1 MASFGRVEVH
11 FGPSIVCLAAG
22 GRKRT
27 SLAVSD
33 DDESEQSD
41 HSSASSASKRAR
53 HDGDASAT
61 PAHTQNGGTNNSIA
75 HGQDAF
81 QPGSLVRVKLTNFV
95 TYTAAEFH
103 LGPSLNMVIGPNG
116 TGKSTLVCA
125 ICLGLGWGSEHL
137 GRAKQVGEYV
147 KHGAAMATIEI
158 ELAAGPGKD
167 QNHIITR
174 TIRKEDNQ
182 SRWFLNGARSTQK
195 EVIELAKTYSIQ
207 IDNLCQFLPQDRVVE
222 FARMTDVERLR
233 ETQRA
238 AAPPYMVEWHDKL
251 KALRKDER
259 NLETKRQNEEKHLEA
274 LMRVQTAAQGDVD
287 RIRERQEIQT
297 KLNCLRKA
305 QPVIELRLCRKE
317 IEQLKENLRVAR
329 LELDEIKVDVEPA
342 RQAQAEMQSYQ
353 SDIERVVRL
362 RKNRVDEIKRKA
374 DNLMAAIEADK
385 EKAIDFESNITA
397 EVNAMKNR
405 KKEIARITA
414 EINKLERER
423 HKDAPQYNA
432 DSYERR
438 KADIRAHI
446 SARNNEITDKD
457 AARKSLVSRNTG
469 LNEVQNSI
477 TKRQTEL
484 STQSGKQTNLLKKIS
499 YDTATAWAWI
509 QENRDTLGLKGEVY
523 GPPILTCSIPDNRY
537 AQAVESQLRKGDV
550 VAITCT
556 NNDDQRLLS
565 TCLLNKRDNRQKQ
578 GLGLHDIHLRT
589 SPKSLDA
596 YKSPVAESDLSSY
609 GFEGYIRQYIQGP
622 DAVLAMLCDNR
633 NLHQIA
639 YAATPISDEQH
650 DAVSNSLIR
659 TWVSGAHTYRVTTRR
674 EYNQSSTSV
683 TKLGVAQ
690 WFIDLPANTDE
701 MRQLN
706 EQLNELKKEKDE
718 LRKQHTDLGQEIKTL
733 REEIEALNR
742 EKEQIQKEQDEMK
755 QELAKWAALPEKIA
769 TEQTRLD
776 NNMAQDAQI
785 TNRVRAIKAKI
796 RATSLR
802 IATQTLEYARTVTH
816 MRMFNESL
824 IEAEIRFVEAKSEI
838 RALERE
844 NSEIL
849 QKLRTKEHEIKTLEI
864 QNEQLRRDFRSR
876 RDQAQQ
882 DINGWPEHEKEII
895 QQYSTDLQSIAELE
909 QEIDSV
915 QIQLNM
921 MTEGNHGVIETYE
934 KRKEEITRTEAK
946 LHDLTGDLEDIKEKV
961 IDIRQKWEPELD
973 ALIRK
978 ISCAFAH
985 NFKQIGCAG
994 EVEVYKDQE
1003 EFELWSVQ
1011 ISVRFRENEPLSI
1024 LNSHRQSGGERAVS
1038 TIFYLMALQDLAQSP
1053 FRVVDEI
1060 NQGMD
1065 PRNERMVHE
1074 RMVDI
1079 ACQERTSQYF
1089 LVTPKLLTGLKFH
1102 PKMKVHVINSG
1113 EHVPDSS
1120 TLQGDWNLSEM
1131 AKVALTTRI
1140 RVS

>member
-1 MASFGRVEVH
+1 MPGIVH
-11 FGPSIVCLAAG
+11 RGQKRPSP
-22 GRKRT
+22 
-27 SLAVSD
+27 AVRD

-53 HDGDASAT
+53 HDGDASST

-147 KHGAAMATIEI
+147 KHGATMATIEI
-158 ELAAGPGKD
+158 ELAAGPGED
-167 QNHIITR
+167 GNHIIIR

-222 FARMTDVERLR
+222 FARMTDIERLR

-238 AAPPYMVEWHDKL
+238 AAPPYMVEWHDEL

-259 NLETKRQNEEKHLEA
+259 NLETKRQNEGKHLEA
-274 LMRVQTAAQGDVD
+274 LRKVQTAAQGDVD

-297 KLNCLRKA
+297 KSNCLRKA
-305 QPVIELRLCRKE
+305 KPVIELRLCRKE
-317 IEQLKENLRVAR
+317 IEQLKETLRVAR

-353 SDIERVVRL
+353 SDIEKVVRL

-374 DNLMAAIEADK
+374 DNLMTAIQAEE
-385 EKAIDFESNITA
+385 EKAVDFENDIRA
-397 EVNAMKNR
+397 ELS
-405 KKEIARITA
+405 ARQERNKDIVRIKA
-414 EINKLERER
+414 EINLLEKKRQEE
-423 HKDAPQYNA
+423 APQYNA
-432 DSYERR
+432 DSYERQ
-438 KADIRAHI
+438 KAEIRAQM
-446 SARNNEITDKD
+446 SVKSNEILEKD
-457 AARKSLVSRNTG
+457 VARKSLVSRNTD
-469 LNEVQNSI
+469 LKEAQNNI
-477 TKRQTEL
+477 MKRQTEL
-484 STQSGKQTNLLKKIS
+484 STQGGKQANLLKRVS
-499 YDTATAWAWI
+499 SDTATAWAWI
-509 QENRDTLGLKGEVY
+509 QENRDSLGLKGEVY
-523 GPPILTCSIPDNRY
+523 GPPILTCSIPDARY

-556 NNDDQRLLS
+556 NSDDQRLLT

-578 GLGLHDIHLRT
+578 GLGLHDVHLRT
-589 SPKSLDA
+589 SPKPLAA
-596 YKSPVAESDLSSY
+596 YKSPVAESDLSNY

-622 DAVLAMLCDNR
+622 DAVLAMLCDNK

-650 DAVSNSLIR
+650 DAVSNSSIR
-659 TWVSGAHTYRVTTRR
+659 TWVSGTHTYRITTRR

-701 MRQLN
+701 MRHLD
-706 EQLNELKKEKDE
+706 EQQNELTKEKEE
-718 LRKQHTDLGQEIKTL
+718 LRQKHAALGEDIKKL
-733 REEIEALNR
+733 KEENNELNR
-742 EKEQIQKEQDEMK
+742 EKEQVQAEQDKMK
-755 QELAKWAALPEKIA
+755 KQQAEWAALPEKIA
-769 TEQTRLD
+769 SKQTQLDYDMEQ
-776 NNMAQDAQI
+776 NAQI
-785 TNRVRAIKAKI
+785 NNRILAIQAKI

-802 IATQTLEYARTVTH
+802 IATQTLEYAKTVTH

-824 IEAEIRFVEAKSEI
+824 IEAEIRFIEAKSEI

-849 QKLRTKEHEIKTLEI
+849 QRLRTKEDEIKNLET
-864 QNEQLRRDFRSR
+864 QNEQLRRDFRNR
-876 RDQAQQ
+876 REETQQ
-882 DINGWPEHEKEII
+882 NINSWSEHERAII
-895 QQYSTDLQSIAELE
+895 SEYTTDLQSIAELE
-909 QEIDSV
+909 QEIEAV
-915 QIQLNM
+915 QIQLGM
-921 MTEGNHGVIETYE
+921 MTEGSHGVIETYE

-946 LHDLTGDLEDIKEKV
+946 LDKLNADLEDIKNKIIE
-961 IDIRQKWEPELD
+961 IRQKWEPELD
-973 ALIRK
+973 VLVRK
-978 ISCAFAH
+978 ISSAFAH

-1003 EFELWSVQ
+1003 DFDLWSVQ

-1131 AKVALTTRI
+1131 AKIALATRTRREI